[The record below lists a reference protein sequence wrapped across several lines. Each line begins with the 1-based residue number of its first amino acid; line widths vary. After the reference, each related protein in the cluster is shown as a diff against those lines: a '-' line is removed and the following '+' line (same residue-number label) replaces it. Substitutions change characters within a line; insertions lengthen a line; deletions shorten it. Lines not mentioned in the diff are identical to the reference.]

1 MPVGPEHLKKIH
13 DRHTWL
19 KQSDWLLKIVNSQS
33 ACLKASIAQNYAKEI
48 GPEFELG
55 LSQYRAGTTTT
66 RAQLLC
72 ILGLSCC
79 AYLSLRISCLN
90 DIWRI

>member
-19 KQSDWLLKIVNSQS
+19 KQSDWRLKIVNSQS

-66 RAQLLC
+66 RTV
-72 ILGLSCC
+72 G
-79 AYLSLRISCLN
+79 ISIASIMFN
-90 DIWRI
+90 ITAAFS